1 MALPRLNNDVNYNLV
16 IPSMNKEIKYR
27 PFLMKEEKTLLTA
40 MESKDNKVIFN
51 SLLDTIRSCVKDDI
65 KMNSLTSF
73 DVEYMFLQIRSKSV
87 GETAKVGV
95 SCTKCQ
101 HLNEIEIK
109 LDDIK
114 IDIPYIDK
122 IINLDDN
129 IKLEVD
135 WPSFNDLIKSDI
147 IEEGDITTDKIFG
160 MMEHC
165 FRAVITDDER
175 INLKDVSKQELQDFI
190 DSMNAGQFA
199 KIKDFI
205 ENIPKLQHKI
215 DFDCAGCNQKETQV
229 LEGVSNFLG

>member
-16 IPSMNKEIKYR
+16 IPSTNKEIQYR

-40 MESKDNKVIFN
+40 MESKNNKVIFN
-51 SLLDTIRSCVKDDI
+51 SLLDTIKSCIKDDI
-65 KMNSLTSF
+65 KVNTLTSF
-73 DVEYMFLQIRSKSV
+73 DIEYMFLQIRSKSV

-114 IDIPYIDK
+114 IDIPDIDK

-160 MMEHC
+160 MMQHC

-215 DFDCAGCNQKETQV
+215 DFECSGCNQKETQV